1 MGISRPSR
9 ALPEQTDAESLQP
22 NKRLKL
28 TGGDRF
34 NGIGELC
41 PRAHRSEE
49 HTSELQSQS
58 NLVCRLLLEKKK
70 HFICAP
76 SRIVAPPEVEIP
88 EVSTCSPATPVIIT
102 SSDASWDV
110 IHVADDMSF
119 QCTLLICLRS

>member
-70 HFICAP
+70 HFICLLLTIHIVPMMFPHCSFPLAVTHFAP
-76 SRIVAPPEVEIP
+76 LPSLFVFIMTV
-88 EVSTCSPATPVIIT
+88 T
-102 SSDASWDV
+102 SLS
-110 IHVADDMSF
+110 
-119 QCTLLICLRS
+119 LRSPCY